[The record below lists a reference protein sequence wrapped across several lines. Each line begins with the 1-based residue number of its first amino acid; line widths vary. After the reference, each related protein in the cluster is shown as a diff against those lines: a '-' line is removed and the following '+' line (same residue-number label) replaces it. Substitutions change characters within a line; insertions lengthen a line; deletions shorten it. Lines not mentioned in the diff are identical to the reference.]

1 MICLFEDRK
10 VVNFYPLT
18 LTRPIYELRCG
29 VMSLQGKIHTRFSQP
44 LSFHCRDYLTQ
55 TLAQRAGKNRVN
67 QWEKMARSDL
77 LLINGRVLLFGDEI
91 PLEGEEELGIQG
103 EDIVYARLRKETM
116 ASFSKGSLRDI
127 EVVLIQAMQRV
138 RLRQVEAKLVEFPWD
153 LVDGNRE
160 MIRKDFEIKDR
171 RGIEGKVDRNAHLI
185 NPDLIYIGKGATVEA
200 GVVLDASEGPIYI
213 EEGVRIRPPTIVDGP
228 SYIGRE
234 TTIDGAKIR
243 GGCSIGPV
251 CRIAGEIEESII
263 HGYTNKHHE
272 GFIGHSYI
280 GEWVNLGALT
290 TTSDLKN
297 TYGTVKV
304 CINGKEID
312 TGKIKVGCFIGD
324 HTKTGIGTLLDTG
337 CVMGVAVNLFGGGR
351 APKFIPSFSWGGG
364 DELEE
369 NRLDK
374 VLEVARIVMERRGI
388 QQTRAQRDLLKKVY
402 QLTLKERKRAKVTRR
417 ET

>member
-29 VMSLQGKIHTRFSQP
+29 VMSLEEKISTRFSKS

-55 TLAQRAGKNRVN
+55 TLAQRVGKDRVN
-67 QWEKMARSDL
+67 QWEKMARSHL
-77 LLINGRVLLFGDEI
+77 LLINGRILLSGDEI
-91 PLEGEEELGIQG
+91 PLQGEEEVGIQG
-103 EDIVYARLRKETM
+103 EDIVYARLRKKTM
-116 ASFSKGSLRDI
+116 ASFSKGSFRDI
-127 EVVLIQAMQRV
+127 EAILTEVMRKVK
-138 RLRQVEAKLVEFPWD
+138 LRQVEAKLVEFPWD
-153 LVDGNRE
+153 LVDSNRE
-160 MIRKDFEIKDR
+160 MIREDFEIKNR
-171 RGIEGKVDRNAHLI
+171 RGIEGEVDSNAYLI
-185 NPDLIYIGKGATVEA
+185 NPGLIYIERGAMIEA
-200 GVVLDASEGPIYI
+200 GVVLNAAQGPIYI

-228 SYIGRE
+228 SYIGGG

-251 CRIAGEIEESII
+251 CRIAGEIEESVI
-263 HGYTNKHHE
+263 HGFTNKHHE

-304 CINGKEID
+304 CINDKRID
-312 TGKIKVGCFIGD
+312 TEKMKVGSFIGD

-337 CVMGVAVNLFGGGR
+337 CVIGVAVNLFGGGR
-351 APKFIPSFSWGGG
+351 TSKFIPSFSWGGG
-364 DELEE
+364 SEFKE

-374 VLEVARIVMERRGI
+374 VLEVARVVMKRRGI
-388 QQTRAQRDLLKKVY
+388 QQTRAQRDLLRKIY
-402 QLTLKERKRAKVTRR
+402 QLTFEERKSAKVTPW
-417 ET
+417 

>member
-29 VMSLQGKIHTRFSQP
+29 VMSLQEKIHTRFSQS
-44 LSFHCRDYLTQ
+44 LFFHCRDYLTR
-55 TLAQRAGKNRVN
+55 TLAQRVGKDRVN
-67 QWEKMARSDL
+67 QWEKMVRSDL
-77 LLINGRVLLFGDEI
+77 LLINGRVLLSGDEI
-91 PLEGEEELGIQG
+91 PLEGEEEVGIQD
-103 EDIVYARLRKETM
+103 EDIVYARLRKKTM

-127 EVVLIQAMQRV
+127 EAFLTEVMRKI

-153 LVDGNRE
+153 LVDSNRE
-160 MIRKDFEIKDR
+160 MIRKDFEIKNR
-171 RGIEGKVDRNAHLI
+171 RGIEGKVDSNAHLI
-185 NPDLIYIGKGATVEA
+185 NPGLIYIEKGATVEA
-200 GVVLDASEGPIYI
+200 GVVMDAAQGPIYI

-228 SYIGRE
+228 SYIGRG

-263 HGYTNKHHE
+263 HGFTNKHHE

-304 CINGKEID
+304 CIDGKEID
-312 TGKIKVGCFIGD
+312 TGKIKVGSFMGD

-351 APKFIPSFSWGGG
+351 TPRFIPSFSWGGG
-364 DELEE
+364 SEFKE

-388 QQTRAQRDLLKKVY
+388 QQTPSERDLLKKVY
-402 QLTLKERKRAKVTRR
+402 QLTLKERKSAKV
-417 ET
+417 EL